1 MSGLRFTSPLDVSLN
16 LSDAWLTRLDSHEVC
31 RGCSSNVN
39 FSYKTINEGNRAVRF
54 ALEFSFICK
63 QYLNEIG
70 SIFEEDNR
78 KNNGEGQ
85 DANSFI
91 VRLCK
96 NTWRVFGGCKNQ
108 DTLKQCLNR
117 ICMLY
122 TLFKKVITITIARV
136 NASAFKKVTEFEIFL
151 GDIRFWLEDTIL
163 SFVYNAKI
171 IISFRIK

>member
-1 MSGLRFTSPLDVSLN
+1 
-16 LSDAWLTRLDSHEVC
+16 
-31 RGCSSNVN
+31 
-39 FSYKTINEGNRAVRF
+39 
-54 ALEFSFICK
+54 LEFSFICK

-91 VRLCK
+91 VRLCR
-96 NTWRVFGGCKNQ
+96 NTWWVFGGCENQ

-117 ICMLY
+117 ICMFY

-136 NASAFKKVTEFEIFL
+136 NATAFKKVTEFEISL
-151 GDIRFWLEDTIL
+151 CDIRFWLGDAIL
-163 SFVYNAKI
+163 SFAYNAKI
-171 IISFRIK
+171 IIFFRIK